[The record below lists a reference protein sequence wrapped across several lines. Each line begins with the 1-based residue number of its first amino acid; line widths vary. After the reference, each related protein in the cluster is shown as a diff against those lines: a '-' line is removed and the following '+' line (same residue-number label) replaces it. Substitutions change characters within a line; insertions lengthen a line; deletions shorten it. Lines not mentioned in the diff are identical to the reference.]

1 MKIRAWIAKNLR
13 LEEICRPRFGSDPR
27 DQKIII
33 IEDASSSIF
42 MNSKLWWVA
51 VVRVNWAGWEGILI
65 DRGFVN
71 YECHGVTQAVHG
83 MNWALLENSVTKL
96 GKSVRK
102 KNYKLL
108 LKDNNL
114 RKNYVYYFLICNNEV
129 SNWALLLLLK
139 NEGVSLYWQ

>member
-1 MKIRAWIAKNLR
+1 M
-13 LEEICRPRFGSDPR
+13 
-27 DQKIII
+27 
-33 IEDASSSIF
+33 
-42 MNSKLWWVA
+42 
-51 VVRVNWAGWEGILI
+51 
-65 DRGFVN
+65 
-71 YECHGVTQAVHG
+71 TQAVHG
-83 MNWALLENSVTKL
+83 MNWALLQNSVTKL

-139 NEGVSLYWQ
+139 NEGVSLY